1 MLRPRLI
8 PILIWITVV
17 AITMPL
23 ISCEN
28 SDEQAA
34 LNDAIKMI
42 TDASQQKDFSHMQVL
57 ADSLGKEKVLSEA
70 ESYFWQGFAYYRMSQ
85 VHTAEFYWKEAM
97 AAIESSDDPADL
109 ILQI

>member
-8 PILIWITVV
+8 TILIWITVV

-42 TDASQQKDFSHMQVL
+42 TDASQQKDFS
-57 ADSLGKEKVLSEA
+57 
-70 ESYFWQGFAYYRMSQ
+70 RM
-85 VHTAEFYWKEAM
+85 
-97 AAIESSDDPADL
+97 
-109 ILQI
+109 